1 MADSHSAPAAL
12 PNPIAIDGP
21 AASGKTS
28 VGQALAARFG
38 YRFLDTGMTYRALTL
53 VALRQHVVASDAA
66 SCAAVAESLDL
77 HFAPDGSRVSLGE
90 EDVTEIIRGPDVE
103 ANVSAYSAIPAVR
116 EIMVWLQRQFAE
128 AGPAVL
134 AGRDI
139 GTVVL
144 PAAPLKFYLLASEEA
159 RAKRRSLQAGTWGT
173 NQQAEDARRDIA
185 GRDLIDSSRATSPLS
200 SASDAIVIDTTELTL
215 DELIAMVVEKVECAS
230 N

>member
-1 MADSHSAPAAL
+1 MADPHGALPAL

-28 VGQALAARFG
+28 VGQALAVRFG

-53 VALRQHVVASDAA
+53 VALRQRVPPSDAA
-66 SCAAVAESLDL
+66 GCAAVAESLDL
-77 HFAPDGSRVSLGE
+77 HFAPDGSRVYLGQ
-90 EDVTEIIRGPDVE
+90 EDITEIIRGPDVE

-116 EIMVWLQRQFAE
+116 EVMVGLQRRFAE

-159 RAKRRSLQAGTWGT
+159 RASRRSLQAGTWGT
-173 NQQAEDARRDIA
+173 KQQAEDARRDIA
-185 GRDLIDSSRATSPLS
+185 GRDLIDSTRTTSPLTA
-200 SASDAIVIDTTELTL
+200 ASDAVVIDTTELTL